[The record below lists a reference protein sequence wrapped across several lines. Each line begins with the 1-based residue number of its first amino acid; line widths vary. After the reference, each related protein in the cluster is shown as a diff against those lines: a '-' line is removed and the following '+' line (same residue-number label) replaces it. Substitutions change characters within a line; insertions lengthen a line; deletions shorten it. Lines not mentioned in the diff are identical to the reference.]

1 MTEAKPLAA
10 RQDRARPVTREQIA
24 ATALR
29 LLVEHGPD
37 AVSLRGV
44 ARDLGMTAPGLY
56 RYYGSREEL
65 LRHVIA
71 QLLQGLADDIRLAIS
86 EADAH
91 YSSGQPAGAGPASGA
106 MPELAQRARVTEKL
120 TTGCQEFRQWAR
132 RHKDEFML
140 LFGAPLPQA
149 GDAGSDVVKDSVLE
163 FARTFYSM
171 FVELWDV
178 LPIPVPDQAEL
189 RPGYG
194 AQFAWFRDQL
204 PRGAPDGMIVVF
216 LRCWALLYGAV
227 SIEICGHVAIA
238 FDDPD
243 QMFELILADLARMV
257 GLEYPIPASR

>member
-1 MTEAKPLAA
+1 MTEAKPFPA
-10 RQDRARPVTREQIA
+10 RQDRARMVTREQIA
-24 ATALR
+24 AIARR

-37 AVSLRGV
+37 AVSLRGI
-44 ARDLGMTAPGLY
+44 AREIGMTAPGLY

-71 QLLQGLADDIRLAIS
+71 QILQGLANDIRLAIS
-86 EADAH
+86 EADAR
-91 YSSGQPAGAGPASGA
+91 YSFGQLTGAGVV
-106 MPELAQRARVTEKL
+106 PESLPKLAQQARVMVKL
-120 TTGCQEFRQWAR
+120 TTGCREFRQWAR
-132 RHKDEFML
+132 RHKDEFAL

-149 GDAGSDVVKDSVLE
+149 GDAGSEIVKDSVLE
-163 FARTFYSM
+163 FARTFYSI

-178 LPIPVPDQAEL
+178 LPIPVPDPAEL

-227 SIEICGHVAIA
+227 SIEVFGYVAVA

-243 QMFELILADLARMV
+243 QMFELILGDLARMV
-257 GLEYPIPASR
+257 GLEYPIPASP